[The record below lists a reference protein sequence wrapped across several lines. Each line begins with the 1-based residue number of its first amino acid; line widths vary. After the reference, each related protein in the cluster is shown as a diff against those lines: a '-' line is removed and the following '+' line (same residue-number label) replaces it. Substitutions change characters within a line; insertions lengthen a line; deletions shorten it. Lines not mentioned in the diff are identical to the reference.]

1 MTGTANALDVLD
13 SPRPT
18 LPGTVVL
25 FGPQRYLQSLV
36 LKYLTGDG
44 SADGDPFVAGFEGD
58 SAEWPVLADQLR
70 SQSLFGGENKLVLV
84 RDADDFVKRH
94 RERLEDLVV
103 TDTNRSVPLVLTVLA
118 WPANTRLFKQI
129 DKSGWQI
136 ACDLPQTG
144 RGWSG
149 STDFAR
155 VGKWLAKRAAIE
167 YQFRLDPDAGRLLI
181 ELCDEDLGRADQEL
195 ARIAVSVAENET
207 VDRQKL
213 QSMVG
218 GWRSQTIYE
227 AIDAALEGQ
236 PAIALQL
243 FDRLLRAGEEPFGL
257 FAQLA
262 WSLRRYAQAMRHL
275 DRSGGGKTAMRAAL
289 EQAGFKNFRSELDR
303 AEPRMRRLGRPRVEK
318 LSAVLLEIDRALK
331 GSHSREDR
339 GRLALEKLI
348 FWLA

>member
-1 MTGTANALDVLD
+1 MTGTTNALEVLD
-13 SPRPT
+13 SPRPE

-25 FGPQRYLQSLV
+25 FGPQRYLQCLA
-36 LKYLTGDG
+36 LKHLTGDG
-44 SADGDPFVAGFEGD
+44 SAESDPFVVAFEGD
-58 SAEWPVLADQLR
+58 SVEWPVLADQLR
-70 SQSLFGGENKLVLV
+70 SQSLFGGESKLVLV

-94 RERLEDLVV
+94 RERLEGLV
-103 TDTNRSVPLVLTVLA
+103 TDTGRPVPLVLTVSA
-118 WPANTRLFKQI
+118 WPANTRLYKQI
-129 DKSGWQI
+129 EKTGWQI

-144 RGWSG
+144 SGWSA

-155 VGKWLAKRAAIE
+155 VGKWLAKRATIVH
-167 YQFRLDPDAGRLLI
+167 QFRLDADAGRLLI
-181 ELCDEDLGRADQEL
+181 ELCGEDLGRADQEL
-195 ARIAVSVAENET
+195 ARIGVSVAENEA

-213 QSMVG
+213 QSIVG

-243 FDRLLRAGEEPFGL
+243 FDRLLHAGEEPFGL

-262 WSLRRYAQAMRHL
+262 WSLRRYSQAMRNL
-275 DRSGGGKTAMRAAL
+275 DRSGGGKNAMRAAL
-289 EQAGFKNFRSELDR
+289 EQAGFKNFRGELER
-303 AEPRMRRLGRPRVEK
+303 AEPRMRRLGRPRVEI